1 MNASKTTRFAARVCS
16 AETAFIPRR
25 LATPLQ
31 LSTGTI
37 REITEA
43 RVTVT
48 VETGGGRLGVGH
60 GSMYLSDLWAWPD
73 PALSHEVRD
82 GVLRRLCESAARE
95 LPRLAGNDRLH
106 PLEFGLQLH
115 QWACHDLGI
124 EEDPP
129 SLARA
134 MCVSP
139 FDAAVHDA
147 VGAAV
152 ELSAF
157 SFYDELAP
165 LPLADHYFPGGGAA
179 ASISR
184 LIQKPRRE
192 LPAWWVVGKYDNLT
206 ESLEPAIKKYGY
218 QSLKLKITG
227 SDPIADV
234 ARTIEVFQFA
244 KRLLEAPPTITVD
257 SNEANP
263 DLSSV
268 VEYLDMLE
276 AKDAGAFAALAYLEQ
291 PTGRDIV
298 VDRYDWR
305 TVTARKPV
313 LLDEGLTDLDILP
326 EAQAQGWSGLALKTC
341 KGHSMLLASAAWA
354 RDHGMLLSLQDLT
367 NPGVALI
374 HAAAVGAHLPTV
386 NGVELNSPQ
395 FTPDANEDFLPRLAE
410 LFTPRHGVH
419 RLPSAW
425 PAGLASCL

>member
-1 MNASKTTRFAARVCS
+1 MTSATTSRLAARVCS
-16 AETAFIPRR
+16 AETEFIPRR

-31 LSTGTI
+31 LSTGAI

-48 VETGGGRLGVGH
+48 VETTGGRLGVGR

-73 PALSHEVRD
+73 PSLSHEQRD
-82 GVLRRLCESAARE
+82 VVLRRLCETAASE
-95 LPRLAGNDRLH
+95 LPKLAGDDRLH

-115 QWACHDLGI
+115 QWSCHDLNI
-124 EEDPP
+124 AEDPP

-139 FDAAVHDA
+139 FDAAMHDA

-157 SFYDELAP
+157 SFYDEPTP
-165 LPLADHYFPGGGAA
+165 LPLADRYFPHGAA
-179 ASISR
+179 YSISR
-184 LIQKPRRE
+184 LIQTPRRE
-192 LPAWWVVGKYDNLT
+192 LPAWWVVGKYDDLAD
-206 ESLEPAIKKYGY
+206 SLEPAIKKHGY
-218 QSLKLKITG
+218 RSLKLKITG
-227 SDPIADV
+227 GDPAADV
-234 ARTIEVFQFA
+234 ARTVEVFQFA
-244 KRLLEAPPTITVD
+244 KRLLDAPPTITVD

-268 VEYLDMLE
+268 VEYLDRLE
-276 AKDAGAFAALAYLEQ
+276 ANDAAAFAALAYLEQ

-298 VDRYDWR
+298 VDRFDWR

-313 LLDEGLTDLDILP
+313 LLDEGLTDLEILP

-341 KGHSMLLASAAWA
+341 KGHSMLLAAAAWA
-354 RDHGMLLSLQDLT
+354 HDHGMLLSLQDLT

-374 HAAAVGAHLPTV
+374 HAAAVGAYLPTI
-386 NGVELNSPQ
+386 NGAELNSPQ
-395 FTPDANEDFLPRLAE
+395 FTPDANDEFLPRLAE
-410 LFTPRHGVH
+410 LFIPRHGVH
-419 RLPSAW
+419 RLPAAW